1 MLVLCHFNNIKKFLT
16 RVTTLLDSSKKKN
29 KELSCNFR
37 KYFILLIDKLN
48 NYEKFSYGTKKKK
61 SLYKGFC
68 STWKQFLVNSS
79 LWLPYHRSYRT
90 FSIDD
95 WNASGIFLRIL
106 TPNKIIILGTGAAS
120 RGRNSR
126 WVTLWCPRINKKQ
139 RKPLS

>member
-68 STWKQFLVNSS
+68 ST
-79 LWLPYHRSYRT
+79 
-90 FSIDD
+90 
-95 WNASGIFLRIL
+95 
-106 TPNKIIILGTGAAS
+106 
-120 RGRNSR
+120 
-126 WVTLWCPRINKKQ
+126 
-139 RKPLS
+139 